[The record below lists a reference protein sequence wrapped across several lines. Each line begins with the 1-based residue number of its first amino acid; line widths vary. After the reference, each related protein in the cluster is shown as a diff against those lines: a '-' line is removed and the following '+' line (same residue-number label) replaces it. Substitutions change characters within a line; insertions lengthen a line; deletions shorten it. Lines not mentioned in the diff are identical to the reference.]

1 MKLKFDKWA
10 KNKNIKYKNQNWILV
25 NERVTFKNKDQNG
38 RRKKKMSPMTNCHL
52 NRYMLYMK
60 IGVEMLPTPSWKLVL
75 HHPKSAKMLHTLV
88 CTLQVSTSFFK

>member
-38 RRKKKMSPMTNCHL
+38 RRKKKMSPMINCHL

-60 IGVEMLPTPSWKLVL
+60 RGVEMLPTPS
-75 HHPKSAKMLHTLV
+75 
-88 CTLQVSTSFFK
+88 